1 MLAFW
6 EGPMQMIKEGAP
18 LFGSVL
24 GSPLLVLYSQ
34 RTVQPW
40 LAMSENR
47 IP

>member
-6 EGPMQMIKEGAP
+6 EGPMQIVKKDAS

-24 GSPLLVLYSQ
+24 GSPLLEFHSQ
-34 RTVQPW
+34 LSMQPW